1 MIPRFSLG
9 LRIMMAK
16 PISRLAYSGY
26 FTGTSILSSSCSLIS
41 LAGMFFSLRITV
53 LAARSVI
60 TEEMMQVIKIMIT
73 TALRMSSVM
82 R

>member
-9 LRIMMAK
+9 LRIMIAK
-16 PISRLAYSGY
+16 PIRRLAYSGY
-26 FTGTSILSSSCSLIS
+26 FTGTSMLSSSCSVVS
-41 LAGMFFSLRITV
+41 LAGMFFSLNIKV

-60 TEEMMQVIKIMIT
+60 TEEMMQVINIIIT
-73 TALRMSSVM
+73 TALRISSVM